1 MNKEEWDIFVIWF
14 TATYMPSNRRRADI
28 DWELAKLEVA
38 YKMRY
43 QELKELR
50 LRRSKRTKYQ
60 KQIADP
66 KDLRGESGSA
76 FSEMPEDTDS
86 NTDTIQTKDSHDAA

>member
-1 MNKEEWDIFVIWF
+1 MNKEDWDIFVTWF
-14 TATYMPSNRRRADI
+14 TAKHMTSNRRRADT
-28 DWELAKLEVA
+28 DWELFKLEVD
-38 YKMRY
+38 YKMRC

-50 LRRSKRTKYQ
+50 LRRRKRIKYQ

-76 FSEMPEDTDS
+76 FSEMPEDSDC
-86 NTDTIQTKDSHDAA
+86 NTDTIQTKDSHDAS